1 MTVSQSSITSVTAR
15 GSFLRQGLKSLCSL
29 EKKVTPAAGG
39 PACAPCDP
47 LAAPGRDHDS
57 AS

>member
-1 MTVSQSSITSVTAR
+1 MTVSQSSITSMAAR

-29 EKKVTPAAGG
+29 EKKNSPSAGA
-39 PACAPCDP
+39 PACASSAPQ
-47 LAAPGRDHDS
+47 AAPGQNHDS